1 MKICNVC
8 FEKPYI
14 STTMYYILFS
24 IVIIASIILLPI
36 GTKLREG
43 AVSNPKANLM
53 TAITKPID
61 ATTKQAH
68 QHPTVPGGAPT
79 GTAWER
85 KGLARIQQS
94 QQERGKNG
102 KFKGCKTGTKC
113 PNSAVCLSQSD
124 CVTE

>member
-61 ATTKQAH
+61 ATTRQAPH
-68 QHPTVPGGAPT
+68 DLVVSASIP
-79 GTAWER
+79 TAWER
-85 KGLARIQQS
+85 KGLARIR
-94 QQERGKNG
+94 QENKRRDKNG
-102 KFKGCKTGTKC
+102 KFKGCNAGTKC
-113 PNSAVCLSQSD
+113 PNSTVCLSQSD